1 MRIPFRSR
9 DGDDPVPAGGDAAAV
24 TEPADGRMLELLAR
38 GEPEGIEMLYDR
50 YGTLAYALAFRVLHD
65 AGGAEDVVQEAF
77 LSIWRRASTY
87 RSERGSL
94 RTWVCS
100 IVHHRALDRLRGRAG
115 RARADV
121 AIEHAP
127 LASVTISDT
136 WDRVVES
143 LEREE
148 VRTALAEL
156 SVEQRETIELAY
168 FGGYSQR
175 EISDLM
181 GVPLG
186 TVKGRTRLA
195 LSKLRGLLERR
206 VVEVTA

>member
-1 MRIPFRSR
+1 MAVTP
-9 DGDDPVPAGGDAAAV
+9 GDD
-24 TEPADGRMLELLAR
+24 RMLDLLAQ

-50 YGTLAYALAFRVLHD
+50 YSGLAYTLAYRVLND
-65 AGGAEDVVQEAF
+65 AGSAEDVVQEAF

-87 RSERGSL
+87 RSDRGSL

-115 RARADV
+115 RARQDV
-121 AIEHAP
+121 ALDHAP
-127 LASVTISDT
+127 IEVTSVSDT
-136 WDRVVES
+136 WDKVARE

-148 VRTALAEL
+148 VGRALTEL

-168 FGGYSQR
+168 YGGYSQT

-181 GVPLG
+181 KVPLG

-195 LSKLRGLLERR
+195 LRKLRGVLEQP
-206 VVEVTA
+206 VAEGMA